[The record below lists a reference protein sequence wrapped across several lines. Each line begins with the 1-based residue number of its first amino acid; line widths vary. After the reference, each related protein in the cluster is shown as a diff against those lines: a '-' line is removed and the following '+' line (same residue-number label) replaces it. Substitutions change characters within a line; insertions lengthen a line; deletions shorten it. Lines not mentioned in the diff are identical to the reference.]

1 MIFLKN
7 SDAKDHLMKGLIK
20 ETLKGFDSFKIP
32 CWLEARLAEMQGE
45 TFKCLFHTFHIT
57 LRAQQF
63 SGRSLKRYGW
73 QNSHFEACLIFRVQ
87 GVTGVTSQ
95 WGGAH

>member
-1 MIFLKN
+1 
-7 SDAKDHLMKGLIK
+7 MKGLIK
-20 ETLKGFDSFKIP
+20 ETLKGFDSKIS
-32 CWLEARLAEMQGE
+32 CWLEALLAEMQGE
-45 TFKCLFHTFHIT
+45 MFECLFHAFHIT
-57 LRAQQF
+57 PRSQQL
-63 SGRSLKRYGW
+63 SGKSFKRYGL